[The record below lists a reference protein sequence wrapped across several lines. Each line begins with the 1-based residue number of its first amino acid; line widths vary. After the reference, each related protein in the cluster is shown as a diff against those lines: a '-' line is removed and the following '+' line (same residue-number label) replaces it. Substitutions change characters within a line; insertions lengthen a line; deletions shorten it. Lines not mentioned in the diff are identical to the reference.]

1 MLIPPQ
7 SYTENET
14 ESNGV
19 NVKKQNQKIP
29 KTTTKIQ
36 NKLSAFS
43 YLEVFM
49 RKYDQ
54 VRLHK
59 HLKTF
64 EEIGILNLVWTITK
78 VFHL

>member
-1 MLIPPQ
+1 
-7 SYTENET
+7 
-14 ESNGV
+14 
-19 NVKKQNQKIP
+19 
-29 KTTTKIQ
+29 
-36 NKLSAFS
+36 
-43 YLEVFM
+43 M